1 MPVYVG
7 LDIGGSKL
15 MVAAGDADGRV
26 ARRTR
31 AATPAEPA
39 EGIDR
44 LNAMIA
50 EVAGGE
56 AVAGIGVAIGGPL
69 DWRTG
74 VVSPLHQPRWRDLPL
89 GETLGER
96 WGCACHVDVDTN
108 VAALGEYHLTGETA
122 ERFVYLT
129 LSTGMGGGLL
139 LDGRL
144 YRGAG
149 GAHPEMAHQAIAYRC
164 SHPERIACEC
174 GGGDCLEALVSGNGI
189 RRIYAKPAEQLSGPE
204 WAEVA
209 CNLGQGLRN
218 VAALYAPDVIAVGGG
233 IACGRGEALLGP
245 AREVMAE
252 HLKIVPAPQVR
263 LSRHG
268 YHTALLGAL
277 WVGSHGL
284 AGPPTDGDSAAET
297 GSSRPI

>member
-15 MVAAGDADGRV
+15 MVAAGDAAGRV

-50 EVAGGE
+50 EVAAGE
-56 AVAGIGVAIGGPL
+56 TAAGIGVAIGGPL

-74 VVSPLHQPRWRDLPL
+74 VVSPLHQPRWQDLPL
-89 GETLGER
+89 GATMAER
-96 WGCACHVDVDTN
+96 WHCPCHVDVDTN
-108 VAALGEYHLTGETA
+108 VAALAEYHLTGETA
-122 ERFVYLT
+122 GRFVYLT
-129 LSTGMGGGLL
+129 LSTGMGGALL

-164 SHPERIACEC
+164 SHPERIACER
-174 GGGDCLEALVSGNGI
+174 GGDCLEALVSGNGI
-189 RRIYAKPAEQLSGPE
+189 RRVYGQPAEQLSRSQ
-204 WAEVA
+204 WNEVA
-209 CNLGQGLRN
+209 YNLGQGLRN
-218 VAALYAPDVIAVGGG
+218 VAALYAPDVIVVGGG
-233 IACGRGEALLGP
+233 IAHGRGESLLAP
-245 AREVMAE
+245 AREVMTE
-252 HLKIVPAPQVR
+252 NLHIVPVPELR

-268 YHTALLGAL
+268 YDTALLGAL
-277 WVGSHGL
+277 LVASS
-284 AGPPTDGDSAAET
+284 GPDGPTAE
-297 GSSRPI
+297 